1 MSTVSSHV
9 SNQSSDLPS
18 VVTPPSPIQIN
29 AATHLP
35 IRLTTANYFSWKL
48 QFTSLFIGL
57 NLIGFLNGSSPAPPS
72 TKTHVIPLIVS
83 ATTSAEVWSCL
94 DRIFSKRFP
103 SYIIH
108 LKDKLLSL
116 QRRTSPIS
124 NFWLQIK
131 TIIDELS
138 TLSSPPF
145 DVDVLIYC
153 TCGLGHAYK
162 DVVAALRT
170 SVRCALL
177 PTAPRLALYRCPV
190 QHPACYRFPPLHSH
204 HSEPLS
210 VILIVITLVPPCVGG
225 IEPRRNT
232 KEDHQLVAS
241 SSVP

>member
-1 MSTVSSHV
+1 MSTASSHV

-18 VVTPPSPIQIN
+18 VVTPSSPIQIN

-35 IRLTTANYFSWKL
+35 IHLTTANYFSWKL

-57 NLIGFLNGSSPAPPS
+57 DLIGFLNGSSPAPPS
-72 TKTHVIPLIVS
+72 AKTPVIPLIVS
-83 ATTSAEVWSCL
+83 ATTSAKAWSRL

-108 LKDKLLSL
+108 LKDKLSSL
-116 QRRTSPIS
+116 QRRTSSIS

-131 TIIDELS
+131 TTDELS
-138 TLSSPPF
+138 TLGSPPF
-145 DVDVLIYC
+145 DADVLIYC

-170 SVRCALL
+170 PVRCALL
-177 PTAPRLALYRCPV
+177 PTTPRLAVYRCPV
-190 QHPACYRFPPLHSH
+190 QHPACYRFSSLHSH

-210 VILIVITLVPPCVGG
+210 VILVVMTLVPPC
-225 IEPRRNT
+225 
-232 KEDHQLVAS
+232 
-241 SSVP
+241 